1 MEAFPMEEQ
10 ASDCKDLDLGADPL
24 PLQRSLGLSWEL
36 QTDSFTFRVSRDVKP
51 FTGRGMLSTVN
62 SLYDPFGFASPITV
76 QGKALVRDI
85 SSEQYEWDT
94 PLPLE
99 KETQ

>member
-1 MEAFPMEEQ
+1 M
-10 ASDCKDLDLGADPL
+10 

-36 QTDSFTFRVSRDVKP
+36 QSDSFTFKVSQDTKP
-51 FTGRGMLSTVN
+51 FTRQCILPTVN

-76 QGKALVRDI
+76 QGKALIRDL

-94 PLPLE
+94 PLPPE
-99 KETQ
+99 KRDTVEGMD